1 MASADW
7 DEVTY
12 LTKRAPKAAESKSDK
27 VHRGIFKVIFA
38 SLLVGSQSS
47 HEKRRG
53 CRNNQKM

>member
-27 VHRGIFKVIFA
+27 VHQGIFKVNLPHF
-38 SLLVGSQSS
+38 S
-47 HEKRRG
+47 
-53 CRNNQKM
+53 